1 MSPNIRLTLLRNAPN
16 AKKIKMGIEDTY
28 MRKEIAVSII
38 ERCRHSSP
46 DQTPC
51 NHCVEAAKLAWGDQ
65 YDLFENQVDFE

>member
-1 MSPNIRLTLLRNAPN
+1 
-16 AKKIKMGIEDTY
+16 MGIEDTY

-65 YDLFENQVDFE
+65 HDLFKNQVDFK